1 MKCPLLKKEKGKW
14 LRKNIMQSD
23 KDEKLG
29 FTKHGESVKNR
40 FKDIKT
46 HFFKSF
52 STKEEAENFLSQNNN
67 DRSVANPNAR
77 KKVPLYSEIK
87 SEFIAYVDG
96 SYHNGAYSYGCVIF
110 DGKEM
115 KEFSKSYQN
124 GKDAE
129 MHNVAGELEGA
140 KRAIDYAI
148 KENAASIDIYYDYQG
163 IESWANGFWKTNKP
177 ATKAYAAYVKE
188 ARTRLEIRFHKVKGH
203 SGDIWNEKAD
213 QLAKKALGLC

>member
-1 MKCPLLKKEKGKW
+1 MSKKKYYAVLQGRKPGIYQTWNECKEQVQGYKNAIFKGF
-14 LRKNIMQSD
+14 Q
-23 KDEKLG
+23 
-29 FTKHGESVKNR
+29 
-40 FKDIKT
+40 
-46 HFFKSF
+46 
-52 STKEEAENFLSQNNN
+52 TKEEAEEFLTDKKIQ
-67 DRSVANPNAR
+67 RSSSVYS
-77 KKVPLYSEIK
+77 PLPELK
-87 SEFIAYVDG
+87 PELIAYVDG
-96 SYHNGAYSYGCVIF
+96 SYYNSTYSYGCVIF

-140 KRAIDYAI
+140 KKAIDYAI

-188 ARTRLEIRFHKVKGH
+188 ARKRLEIRFHKVKGH

-213 QLAKKALGLC
+213 QLAKEALGLY

>member
-1 MKCPLLKKEKGKW
+1 MPPVEKGE
-14 LRKNIMQSD
+14 RKMAKKKYYAVRQGRKTGIYQ
-23 KDEKLG
+23 
-29 FTKHGESVKNR
+29 TWGECKEQVQGYKNS
-40 FKDIKT
+40 I
-46 HFFKSF
+46 FKSF

-67 DRSVANPNAR
+67 DRPVANPNAR